1 MSDIQKYNPEELMN
15 KLMSH
20 DFPEVL
26 EKYSENDL
34 ENNLAVFINELI
46 DKDFNKLVNLLYRID
61 ISEQKLKIALQN
73 EDKTISSGKTFWRSH
88 IFYSV
93 VFPKSVRISKCR
105 NSTFRRNSC
114 T

>member
-1 MSDIQKYNPEELMN
+1 MSDLQKYNPEQLMN

-20 DFPEVL
+20 EFPEVL

-34 ENNLAVFINELI
+34 ENQLAIYINELI

-73 EDKTISSGKTFWRSH
+73 EDKTISSSKTIAKLIIERQLQKLEFRKK
-88 IFYSV
+88 F
-93 VFPKSVRISKCR
+93 SKKKIE
-105 NSTFRRNSC
+105 
-114 T
+114 

>member
-1 MSDIQKYNPEELMN
+1 MSDLQKYNPEELMN

-20 DFPEVL
+20 EFPEVL

-34 ENNLAVFINELI
+34 ENQLAIYINELI

-73 EDKTISSGKTFWRSH
+73 EDKTISSGKTIAQLIIERQLQKLEFRKK
-88 IFYSV
+88 F
-93 VFPKSVRISKCR
+93 SKKKIEE
-105 NSTFRRNSC
+105 
-114 T
+114 

>member
-15 KLMSH
+15 KLISH
-20 DFPEVL
+20 EFPEVL

-34 ENNLAVFINELI
+34 GNHLAVYINELI

-73 EDKTISSGKTFWRSH
+73 EDKTISSGKTIAQLIIERQLQKLEFRKK
-88 IFYSV
+88 F
-93 VFPKSVRISKCR
+93 SKK
-105 NSTFRRNSC
+105 NIE
-114 T
+114 

>member
-1 MSDIQKYNPEELMN
+1 MSDLQKYNPEQLMN

-20 DFPEVL
+20 EFPEVL

-34 ENNLAVFINELI
+34 ENQLAIYINELI

-73 EDKTISSGKTFWRSH
+73 EDKTISSSKTIAKLIIERQIQKLEFRKK
-88 IFYSV
+88 F
-93 VFPKSVRISKCR
+93 SKKKIE
-105 NSTFRRNSC
+105 
-114 T
+114 